1 MKKAKTL
8 FIGLLTVVLLTGL
21 VLSTGCGAEPEEEEE
36 EEEEEK
42 LLIVSVM
49 QYGADVFFLP
59 HHLGAV
65 AAAEEYGV
73 DFDWLLPASYDF
85 QDMIAVLETVLAKG
99 EVDGFVLEVGDPS
112 ALLPM
117 AKLIKAA
124 GIPMVITNELIKT
137 ADYISEEVYNS
148 YCGADPIEVG
158 ELMAKQ
164 VELNMLGE
172 GVWAKA
178 VGYEGTGEV
187 SGKMAFLLDSPGSLN
202 NTLRCQGSQDYMAQ
216 FPGVIDLGVYD
227 VTHDYAKGMEVCI
240 DILTANPD
248 IVATLAGGGM
258 ATAPSAMAV
267 LEMDLVGKVIVVGM
281 DYMPPALD
289 LIKDKVIAA
298 LIGQNPY
305 DQGYLPV
312 KALAE
317 YLLYGT
323 PMPKWLPTALEV
335 VTLDNV
341 DEIIEREA
349 ALLE

>member
-1 MKKAKTL
+1 
-8 FIGLLTVVLLTGL
+8 
-21 VLSTGCGAEPEEEEE
+21 
-36 EEEEEK
+36 
-42 LLIVSVM
+42 
-49 QYGADVFFLP
+49 
-59 HHLGAV
+59 
-65 AAAEEYGV
+65 
-73 DFDWLLPASYDF
+73 
-85 QDMIAVLETVLAKG
+85 
-99 EVDGFVLEVGDPS
+99 
-112 ALLPM
+112 
-117 AKLIKAA
+117 
-124 GIPMVITNELIKT
+124 
-137 ADYISEEVYNS
+137 
-148 YCGADPIEVG
+148 
-158 ELMAKQ
+158 
-164 VELNMLGE
+164 
-172 GVWAKA
+172 
-178 VGYEGTGEV
+178 
-187 SGKMAFLLDSPGSLN
+187 
-202 NTLRCQGSQDYMAQ
+202 
-216 FPGVIDLGVYD
+216 
-227 VTHDYAKGMEVCI
+227 MEVCI